1 MVRAPPTGVTCFW
14 ASARKASISPAAA
27 AAMPRSSASIAAS
40 CESASTSISAIFA
53 MTAWGVGDW
62 GIAAPPASE
71 RSSGSSCA
79 SPSSSSMANPCDVIG
94 GWVGERR
101 AFAEE
106 KRTGMRPKM
115 GYPTG
120 APSGGM
126 GCGVSRRC

>member
-1 MVRAPPTGVTCFW
+1 MVRAPPTGVTCFC

-79 SPSSSSMANPCDVIG
+79 SPSSSSMANPCDVDARI
-94 GWVGERR
+94 WEVGR
-101 AFAEE
+101 
-106 KRTGMRPKM
+106 
-115 GYPTG
+115 
-120 APSGGM
+120 
-126 GCGVSRRC
+126 